1 MPSYVPAKKNT
12 AFITYVGLPSHDNAL
27 ILQADPT
34 LAPGDVKVAI
44 DDGAPA
50 NLATLPVVD
59 ADFTKR
65 VKVSLSAAEMNGD
78 NITVIFSDASGEE
91 WCDLLINIQTADR
104 QINDLPTTTEFE
116 ARTLVSA
123 DYTIVSDLGV
133 VQTGDSYAIVN
144 GDHGLVSIQDDVDL
158 ILADTN
164 ELQLDWADGGRL
176 DLIQDIIAVDTTTEI
191 PALIATAQADIDEI
205 LIDTGTTLDGIVDD
219 ILVGTGTTIPGRLD
233 TLDTNVFN
241 LVTALITSFAPES
254 ISADMATLQTDI
266 DALATAVATGLTVG
280 QFLALK

>member
-27 ILQADPT
+27 VLQANPT

-78 NITVIFSDASGEE
+78 NITVIFSDASGGE

-116 ARTLVSA
+116 ARTIASA

-254 ISADMATLQTDI
+254 ISADMATLQTDM
-266 DALATAVATGLTVG
+266 DALATAVATGLTLG
-280 QFLALK
+280 QFMALK

>member
-27 ILQADPT
+27 VLQANPT

-78 NITVIFSDASGEE
+78 NITVIFSDASGGE

-116 ARTLVSA
+116 ARTIASA

-205 LIDTGTTLDGIVDD
+205 LIDTSTTLDGIVDD

-233 TLDTNVFN
+233 TLDGNVFD
-241 LVTALITSFAPES
+241 LVTALITSFVPES